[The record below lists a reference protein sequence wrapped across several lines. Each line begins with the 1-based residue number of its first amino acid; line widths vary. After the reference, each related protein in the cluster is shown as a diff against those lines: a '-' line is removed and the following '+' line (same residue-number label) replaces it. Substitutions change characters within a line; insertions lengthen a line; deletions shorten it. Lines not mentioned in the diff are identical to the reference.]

1 MDQLGVVLVV
11 VLFPGIVATVLA
23 DKLTVHSRWRSF
35 KYILYSLVLGVL
47 SYALLQLIV
56 YAGDIWEYACTGALK
71 WTQLGIW
78 KVAHD
83 GTMGIPPWEVVSAVF
98 VALPLALLAS
108 ACIQHKWLTR
118 FGAWLRI
125 TDKFGDENLY
135 TFFLNTREVDWVYV
149 RDPDKDLTY
158 QGRVFSFSEN
168 DQTRTQELILY
179 DVTTYR
185 YKDSAELYSVPT
197 AYLSSPMGKL
207 IIETVPPELLKAT
220 HDDQATE

>member
-1 MDQLGVVLVV
+1 MNQLGVVLVV
-11 VLFPGIVATVLA
+11 VLFPGILATVLA
-23 DKLTVHSRWRSF
+23 DKLTVHSKWRSF

-56 YAGDIWEYACTGALK
+56 YARDIWTYACTSDLK

-78 KVAHD
+78 KVAYS
-83 GTMGIPPWEVVSAVF
+83 GTTGIPAWEVVSAVL
-98 VALPLALLAS
+98 VALPLALLVS

-118 FGAWLRI
+118 LGAWLRI

-149 RDPDKDLTY
+149 RDPDNDLTY

-168 DQTRTQELILY
+168 DQTRTQELVLY
-179 DVTTYR
+179 EVTAYR

-197 AYLSSPMGKL
+197 VYLSKSMGKF
-207 IIETVPPELLKAT
+207 IIETVPPELLKAA